1 MFYSLTGFGKA
12 DTPSSHKII
21 QVEIKAL
28 NSKSLDLNLR
38 MPSLYRS
45 LELPIRQ
52 LIAERLVRGKVDVYI
67 QVEYTEAGAAAQIQK
82 SVVSN
87 YIEQL
92 KSIEKSQ
99 QLESSNLLEIA
110 LRLPESYAQAQETLE
125 EAEQNALYDT
135 VNKAVDKLIDYRKE
149 EGKAA
154 LEDLNLRINN
164 LKSLKEQTKS
174 FEIER
179 KATTRQRLRER
190 FEEAQIN
197 VDENRF
203 EQELIFYLEKLDVT
217 EEQVRLAKHLEYFE
231 ETLSNNEISKGKKLG
246 FISQEIGREI
256 NTLGSKANHAEMQ
269 RLVIQ
274 MKDELEKIKE
284 QLLNVL

>member
-1 MFYSLTGFGKA
+1 MLYSLTGFGKA
-12 DTPSSHKII
+12 DTRLETKTI

-38 MPSLYRS
+38 APALYRS

-52 LIAERLVRGKVDVYI
+52 SLSERLVRGKIDVFI
-67 QVEYTEAGAAAQIQK
+67 QVEYSKASAAAQIQA
-82 SVVSN
+82 SVVGN

-92 KSIEKSQ
+92 QNIDRTH
-99 QLESSNLLEIA
+99 QLNSENLLEIA
-110 LRLPESYAQAQETLE
+110 LRLPESHTQTQESLEDSEREALLNAVHQAT
-125 EAEQNALYDT
+125 
-135 VNKAVDKLIDYRKE
+135 KKLIEYRQE

-154 LEDLNLRINN
+154 LTDLRLRIDNI
-164 LKSLKEQTKS
+164 KSLQAQTKS
-174 FEIER
+174 FEVAR
-179 KATTRQRLRER
+179 KENTQQRLRER
-190 FEEAQIN
+190 FEDAQLN

-231 ETLSNNEISKGKKLG
+231 ETLLSDEVSIGKKLG
-246 FISQEIGREI
+246 FIAQEVGREV